1 MGINDK
7 NLEMLE
13 GVFKR
18 YPISSVLELG
28 AQNFY
33 QNYGPVRYGMYA
45 SNYYRLK
52 GVQEYQCIDL
62 NGENGAIAL
71 DLSVPHTLPKFD
83 MVTDFGTSEHVAAFV
98 REEEVLAVD
107 PTNDTWK
114 NSPNHV
120 AGMEALYNCWTT
132 KYNAARIL
140 IASANPATGHWP
152 KHGHFYYTTEF
163 YRVLA
168 SLTGMTPVFIGE
180 HYALGNTKDGKEV
193 SCVLN
198 VRGSHWISLQEF
210 AKAFEHIYPE

>member
-33 QNYGPVRYGMYA
+33 QNYGPVRYGTYA
-45 SNYYRLK
+45 DNYYRIK
-52 GVQEYQCIDL
+52 GVQDYKCIDL
-62 NGENGAIAL
+62 NGENGALPL
-71 DLSVPHTLPKFD
+71 DLSIPHALPKFD
-83 MVTDFGTSEHVAAFV
+83 MVTDFGTSEHVAVFTP
-98 REEEVLAVD
+98 EEESLAVD
-107 PTNDTWK
+107 MKNDTWK
-114 NSPNHV
+114 NSPVHLT
-120 AGMEALYNCWTT
+120 GMEALYNCWTT

-140 IASANPATGHWP
+140 IVSANPATGHWP
-152 KHGHFYYTTEF
+152 KHGHFYYTTDF

-168 SLTGMTPVFIGE
+168 SLTGMTPVYIGE
-180 HYALGNTKDGKEV
+180 HYAMGDYVTGKEV
-193 SCVLN
+193 CCVLN

-210 AKAFEHIYPE
+210 AKAFEHIYPN